1 MRERVLFID
10 VVKILAMICVVG
22 LHTLA
27 GVPFLYATCSMAI
40 PLFFMATG
48 YLMYD
53 RDYSWPYILRKLF
66 RIVQYVVIANLVY
79 WLIVWIGGGTVDVAS
94 ALAGLSIWGEPP
106 FWHFWFFGSLLM
118 VYMVF
123 PLLKKYK
130 SSHLPVLL
138 ALFLVLQVIFLFNL
152 SLHGDAPFEIT
163 IPQVLRLY
171 TWVFYCLLGGVMKAF
186 MHRLPSVRLWHVLCL
201 FLLNGLFQ
209 YLLTPYVNDIRCEFF
224 YVSFAVVICC
234 VVIFKYISQYDYDRE
249 PVRRFISELS
259 CLFLPV
265 FTIHIF
271 LINPV
276 FDVVQPSV
284 GLLTR
289 PVSWPIVTLISILI
303 SYLLMHIKYFN
314 SLIRI

>member
-1 MRERVLFID
+1 MRERVLFVD
-10 VVKILAMICVVG
+10 VIKILAMVCVVG

-27 GVPFLYATCSMAI
+27 GVPVLYATCSVAI

-53 RDYSWPYILRKLF
+53 RDYSRKYILCKIL
-66 RIVQYVVIANLVY
+66 RIVQYVLIANLVY
-79 WLIVWIGGGTVDVAS
+79 WLIVWIGGGTVDLVS
-94 ALAGLSIWGEPP
+94 VMSGLSIWGEPP

-118 VYMVF
+118 VYMIL
-123 PLLKKYK
+123 PLLKVNKNYNI
-130 SSHLPVLL
+130 PILL
-138 ALFLVLQVIFLFNL
+138 GLFLILQVIFVLNL
-152 SLHGDAPFEIT
+152 YINEDGPFESN
-163 IPQVLRLY
+163 IPQVFRLY
-171 TWVFYCLLGGVMKAF
+171 TWMFYCLLGGVMKSI
-186 MHRLPSVRLWHVLCL
+186 MGRLPSVRLWHVLCL
-201 FLLNGLFQ
+201 FLFNGLFQ
-209 YLLTPYVNDIRCEFF
+209 YLLTPYMNDIRCEYF
-224 YVSFAVVICC
+224 YVSFVVVACC
-234 VVIFKYISQYDYDRE
+234 VVIFKYLSQYDYNRE
-249 PVRRFISELS
+249 SVRRLISELS

-276 FDVVQPSV
+276 FDMFQPSV

-303 SYLLMHIKYFN
+303 SYVLMHMKYFN

>member
-10 VVKILAMICVVG
+10 VIKILAMVCVVG

-27 GVPFLYATCSMAI
+27 GVPVLYATCSMAI

-53 RDYSWPYILRKLF
+53 RDYSWPYILRKIL

-79 WLIVWIGGGTVDVAS
+79 WLILWIGGGTVDMAS
-94 ALAGLSIWGEPP
+94 VLAGLSIWGEPP

-118 VYMVF
+118 VYMIL
-123 PLLKKYK
+123 PLLKVNKNY
-130 SSHLPVLL
+130 HIPILL
-138 ALFLVLQVIFLFNL
+138 GLFFILQVIFVFNL
-152 SLHGDAPFEIT
+152 YFNEDGPFESN

-171 TWVFYCLLGGVMKAF
+171 TWVFYCLLGGVMKSF
-186 MHRLPSVRLWHVLCL
+186 MDRLLSVRLWHVLCL
-201 FLLNGLFQ
+201 FLLNVVFQ
-209 YLLTPYVNDIRCEFF
+209 YLLAPYVNDIRCEFF
-224 YVSFAVVICC
+224 YASFAVVICC
-234 VVIFKYISQYDYDRE
+234 VVIFKYISQYDYDHE

-276 FDVVQPSV
+276 FDMVQPSV

-303 SYLLMHIKYFN
+303 SYVLMHIKYFN